1 MISFILLGMEP
12 RSTHRALPSG
22 APSHQIHLLAS
33 LSLLGAAM
41 LLQML
46 ARWPNNPSFHFVGL
60 LFSSF
65 SSLVKTF
72 AFDPALSLVAFFVV
86 VFFCLLVTP
95 ERPKIIRGY
104 VPGGGLLGLCVL
116 CTWCRGM
123 YKSCC
128 SGRWCCWC
136 VVITVVC
143 FLVLM
148 PCFQGLLLLLVVV
161 LLLVG

>member
-104 VPGGGLLGLCVL
+104 VPGGGLLGWCVCYVRGVGE
-116 CTWCRGM
+116 CTSRVALVGGVVGVLSSLSSASWSSCRVFRG
-123 YKSCC
+123 CC
-128 SGRWCCWC
+128 CCW
-136 VVITVVC
+136 
-143 FLVLM
+143 
-148 PCFQGLLLLLVVV
+148 
-161 LLLVG
+161 